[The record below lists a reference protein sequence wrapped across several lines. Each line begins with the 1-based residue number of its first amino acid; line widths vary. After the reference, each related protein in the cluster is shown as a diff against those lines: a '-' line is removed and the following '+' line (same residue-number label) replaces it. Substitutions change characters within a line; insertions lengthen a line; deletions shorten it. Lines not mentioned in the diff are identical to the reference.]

1 MSKTIRLEDEV
12 YNDLDA
18 IREKRETFSKV
29 VERLTKVFNTMKD
42 VSDTL
47 GPSHFLK
54 GRAPGATAGIQTSD
68 R

>member
-18 IREKRETFSKV
+18 IREKRETFSQAV
-29 VERLTKVFNTMKD
+29 ARIIRVFTTIKD

-47 GPSHFLK
+47 GPQHYLK
-54 GRAPGATAGIQTSD
+54 AEQNK
-68 R
+68 